1 MGQYGMST
9 RSGKG
14 HTDSATYRPTSAAS
28 IEQTVHD
35 LRNALAG
42 VRGAIQIVREPM
54 REASMERE
62 ILGEVLDRFDYMD
75 ELLLRLAAEQKSAGE
90 C

>member
-1 MGQYGMST
+1 MSKQT
-9 RSGKG
+9 GKG
-14 HTDSATYRPTSAAS
+14 HTENAARRPSESLS

-42 VRGAIQIVREPM
+42 VRGAVQIVRDPM
-54 REASMERE
+54 VAESMERE
-62 ILGEVLDRFDYMD
+62 ILGEVLDRFDFMD
-75 ELLLRLAAEQKSAGE
+75 ELLLRFAAEQKRTTE

>member
-1 MGQYGMST
+1 MGRYGMST

-14 HTDSATYRPTSAAS
+14 HTDDASCRPSGAVS

-42 VRGAIQIVREPM
+42 VRGAVQIVREPM
-54 REASMERE
+54 AAAVLEPESRGVRGGAA
-62 ILGEVLDRFDYMD
+62 EVL
-75 ELLLRLAAEQKSAGE
+75 
-90 C
+90 

>member
-1 MGQYGMST
+1 MGQQGMST

-14 HTDSATYRPTSAAS
+14 HTDGASQRSGSAAS

-54 REASMERE
+54 RQASMERE
-62 ILGEVLDRFDYMD
+62 ILGEVLDRFDHMD
-75 ELLLRLAAEQKSAGE
+75 ELLLRLAAEQKNTSG

>member
-1 MGQYGMST
+1 MST

-14 HTDSATYRPTSAAS
+14 HTEDAERRPSESIS

-42 VRGAIQIVREPM
+42 VRGAVQIVRDPM
-54 REASMERE
+54 AAESMERE
-62 ILGEVLDRFDYMD
+62 ILGEVLDRFDHMD
-75 ELLLRLAAEQKSAGE
+75 ELLLRFAAEQKSTTG

>member
-1 MGQYGMST
+1 MST
-9 RSGKG
+9 RSDKG
-14 HTDSATYRPTSAAS
+14 HTDDASCRPSGAVS

-42 VRGAIQIVREPM
+42 VRGAVQLVREPM
-54 REASMERE
+54 AAASMERE

-75 ELLLRLAAEQKSAGE
+75 ELLLRLAAEQKSPDE